1 MDIIKFGIEKILYPL
16 MEAKRGNHVRANTK
30 VLLASERLSLH
41 DLKSLR
47 EERLRRL
54 LPDPY
59 RR

>member
-54 LPDPY
+54 LLHCV
-59 RR
+59 

>member
-41 DLKSLR
+41 DLKSRR

-54 LPDPY
+54 LLHCV
-59 RR
+59 